1 MFVEQRTDEWLAAR
15 VGRITASRFKAVL
28 ARLKNGQP
36 AQARQDYLMDL
47 VCERLTGQPTHHFV
61 NQAMQWG
68 IDQEEFGREAYEA
81 RTGQLVQQA
90 GFIVPADI
98 KASVGGS
105 PDGLIGL
112 EGTGGCIE
120 IKAPNTRTH
129 VQTILDGM
137 PDEHF
142 AQVQGVIWVA
152 GREWCDFISWD
163 PRVPGEHQL
172 YIERIERDD
181 AFIEMLKREIEVF
194 DQEVEATIQKLSESN
209 K

>member
-1 MFVEQRTDEWLAAR
+1 MSVEQRTDGWLAER

-36 AQARQDYLMDL
+36 AQARQDYLMEL

-68 IDQEEFGREAYEA
+68 IDQEEFARIAYEA
-81 RTGQLVQQA
+81 KYGETVEKV
-90 GFIVPADI
+90 GFIVVLDGL
-98 KASVGGS
+98 KAAAGGS
-105 PDGLIGL
+105 PDGLVGAD
-112 EGTGGCIE
+112 GCIE

-137 PDEHF
+137 PDEHY
-142 AQVQGVIWVA
+142 AQVQGVMWVT

-163 PRVPGEHQL
+163 PRVPAEYQL
-172 YIERIERDD
+172 FVQRVERDEP
-181 AFIEMLKREIEVF
+181 FIEMLKREIEVF
-194 DQEVEATIQKLSESN
+194 DREVEATIRQIEES
-209 K
+209 KQ

>member
-1 MFVEQRTDEWLAAR
+1 MFVEQRTDEWLADR

-36 AQARQDYLMDL
+36 AQARNDYLMDV

-68 IDQEEFGREAYEA
+68 IDQEEFAREAYEQ
-81 RTGQLVQQA
+81 RTGVVVEKA
-90 GFIVPADI
+90 GFIILDGI
-98 KASVGGS
+98 KASAGAS
-105 PDGLIGL
+105 PDGLVGA
-112 EGTGGCIE
+112 GCIE

-137 PDEHF
+137 PDEHY
-142 AQVQGVIWVA
+142 AQVQGVMLA
-152 GREWCDFISWD
+152 TGSDWCDFISWD

-194 DQEVEATIQKLSESN
+194 DQEVEATIQKLSES
-209 K
+209 KE

>member
-1 MFVEQRTDEWLAAR
+1 MFVEQRTDEWLADR

-36 AQARQDYLMDL
+36 AQARNDYLMDV

-68 IDQEEFGREAYEA
+68 IDQEEFAREAYEQ
-81 RTGQLVQQA
+81 RTRVVVEKA
-90 GFIVPADI
+90 GFIILDGI
-98 KASVGGS
+98 KASAGAS
-105 PDGLIGL
+105 PDGLVGV
-112 EGTGGCIE
+112 GCIE

-137 PDEHF
+137 PDEHY
-142 AQVQGVIWVA
+142 AQLQGVMWVA

-163 PRVPGEHQL
+163 PRVPGEYQL
-172 YIERIERDD
+172 FVQRIERDEP
-181 AFIEMLKREIEVF
+181 FIEMLKREIEVF
-194 DQEVEATIQKLSESN
+194 DQEVEATIRQIEES
-209 K
+209 KQ

>member
-1 MFVEQRTDEWLAAR
+1 MFVEQRTEEWLADR

-36 AQARQDYLMDL
+36 AQARNDYLMDV

-68 IDQEEFGREAYEA
+68 IDQEEFAREAYEQ
-81 RTGQLVQQA
+81 RTGVVVEKA
-90 GFIVPADI
+90 GFIILDGI
-98 KASVGGS
+98 KASAGAS
-105 PDGLIGL
+105 PDGLVGV
-112 EGTGGCIE
+112 GCIE

-142 AQVQGVIWVA
+142 AQVQGVMWVA

-172 YIERIERDD
+172 YVERIERDD

>member
-1 MFVEQRTDEWLAAR
+1 MFVEQRTDEWLADR

-68 IDQEEFGREAYEA
+68 IDQEEFAREAYEQ
-81 RTGQLVQQA
+81 RTGVVVEKA
-90 GFIVPADI
+90 GFIILDGI
-98 KASVGGS
+98 KASAGAS
-105 PDGLIGL
+105 PDGLVGV
-112 EGTGGCIE
+112 GCIE

-137 PDEHF
+137 PDEHY
-142 AQVQGVIWVA
+142 AQVQGVMLA
-152 GREWCDFISWD
+152 TGGDWCDFISWD

-194 DQEVEATIQKLSESN
+194 DQEVEATIQKLSES
-209 K
+209 KE

>member
-68 IDQEEFGREAYEA
+68 IDQEEFAREAYE
-81 RTGQLVQQA
+81 GWGGKLVEQV
-90 GFIVPADI
+90 GFIVPCDI

-105 PDGLIGL
+105 PDGLV
-112 EGTGGCIE
+112 GTDGCIE

-129 VQTILDGM
+129 IQTILDGM

-142 AQVQGVIWVA
+142 AQVQGVMWVA

>member
-68 IDQEEFGREAYEA
+68 IDQEEFAREAYEA
-81 RTGQLVQQA
+81 KYGETVEKA

-129 VQTILDGM
+129 IQTILDGM

-142 AQVQGVIWVA
+142 AQVQGVMWVA

-163 PRVPGEHQL
+163 PRVPGEYQL
-172 YIERIERDD
+172 FVQRIERDEP
-181 AFIEMLKREIEVF
+181 FIEMLKREIEVF
-194 DQEVEATIQKLSESN
+194 DREVEATIRQIEES
-209 K
+209 KQ

>member
-112 EGTGGCIE
+112 EGAGGCIE

-142 AQVQGVIWVA
+142 AQVQGVMWVA